1 MRKHGK
7 MWRGHGG
14 EEEGVQEDVERSKNE
29 GCHDRCDRQE
39 EEKVKRREEK
49 NDGG

>member
-1 MRKHGK
+1 MRKRGK
-7 MWRGHGG
+7 MWRGHEG

-39 EEKVKRREEK
+39 EEKVKQ
-49 NDGG
+49 